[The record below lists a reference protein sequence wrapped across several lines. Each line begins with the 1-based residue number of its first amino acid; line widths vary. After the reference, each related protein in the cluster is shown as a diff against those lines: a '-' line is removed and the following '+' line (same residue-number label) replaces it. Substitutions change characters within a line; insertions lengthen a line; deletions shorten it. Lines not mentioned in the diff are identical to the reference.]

1 MKKILA
7 LVLVA
12 IMCLSLYAC
21 GDDERNDDDSRP
33 LDTAVAGGN
42 AGTDTDWL
50 VRNDTINVAKLR
62 ECVEIV
68 ELTTENWSEHFKV
81 YTYSYTEEKV
91 EIDAFGE
98 IVSTETI
105 THEGRAFGAGNER
118 YHWYDSVA
126 IELKNKAT
134 GELSIYEF
142 NQYGEVNDLN
152 VDEDFNLEN
161 YECTRIRGSI
171 YYINVSVGDL
181 PVDICL
187 CPVFPN
193 AAIMQPGTLY
203 VYPETN
209 AISNG
214 YFKDWLS

>member
-42 AGTDTDWL
+42 ASADTDWL

-62 ECVEIV
+62 ECVEIA

-118 YHWYDSVA
+118 YHWYD
-126 IELKNKAT
+126 N
-134 GELSIYEF
+134 
-142 NQYGEVNDLN
+142 
-152 VDEDFNLEN
+152 
-161 YECTRIRGSI
+161 
-171 YYINVSVGDL
+171 
-181 PVDICL
+181 
-187 CPVFPN
+187 
-193 AAIMQPGTLY
+193 
-203 VYPETN
+203 
-209 AISNG
+209 
-214 YFKDWLS
+214 